1 MGRSQDSVGLDY
13 RNITNQR
20 NPTARLGAN
29 PSTIGGQEHGRCQRG
44 ELGYRGLAPL
54 LTRKHLQT
62 IGVYLTKLFGSNI
75 RFRILKDLGST
86 KSVACVAEIVYP
98 DKFYGTRI
106 GIPRG
111 VLK

>member
-1 MGRSQDSVGLDY
+1 MRRSRSSVGIVPHS
-13 RNITNQR
+13 NATQR
-20 NPTARLGAN
+20 SSHADCLRVSRQAWAEGFP
-29 PSTIGGQEHGRCQRG
+29 Q
-44 ELGYRGLAPL
+44 PL
-54 LTRKHLQT
+54 THLPERKHLQS
-62 IGVYLTKLFGSNI
+62 IGVYVSNFFGQPV
-75 RFRILKDLGST
+75 RFRVLKEFGST